1 MPNQNRTSLKTRLR
15 GSLATAFLA
24 LVATAGPL
32 AAAPPVA
39 AAQLGSVETGR
50 QYVQDVCS
58 SCHAIKPGAEVS
70 PVPEAPTFEQVA
82 NTPGMNERALMVF
95 FRTPH
100 ASMPN
105 LVITGDDA
113 DNVVAY
119 IMSLKEKK

>member
-1 MPNQNRTSLKTRLR
+1 MPNRHQPRTAVRLR
-15 GSLATAFLA
+15 QSLTLA
-24 LVATAGPL
+24 LLAFAATSAPL

-39 AAQLGSVETGR
+39 AAQLGTVDAGR
-50 QYVQDVCS
+50 EYVQDVCA
-58 SCHAIKPGAEVS
+58 SCHAIKPGAETS

-82 NTPGMNERALMVF
+82 NAPGWNERALMVF

-113 DNVVAY
+113 DNVIAY